1 MRYVNNSHTMQVTR
15 SLAMSAELSGA
26 MICIRGAS
34 VGSMIPLPSDKRIII
49 GRDSSVC
56 NHVVPGLKVS
66 RKHLEITYIGS
77 LKKYLVIDY
86 SSNGTFIGNNERLK
100 KNQEYYLQPM
110 TELKLGNGENIY
122 KLK

>member
-1 MRYVNNSHTMQVTR
+1 MRYVNNARTMQVTR

-26 MICIRGAS
+26 MICIKGAS
-34 VGSMIPLPSDKRIII
+34 VGSMIPLPSDRRITV

-56 NHVVPGLKVS
+56 NYTVSGAKVS

-77 LKKYLVIDY
+77 LNKYLVVDR
-86 SSNGTFIGNNERLK
+86 SSNGTFIRNNEKLNK
-100 KNQEYYLQPM
+100 GQEYYLKPL